1 VDTVADDVDYA
12 ISAWREDGRWRLE
25 ELPPRTHAH
34 LDSLIAALRAHPG
47 EVGTL
52 GLVCVSEEFF
62 LLIRLRGEEV
72 RILVSDLFAAEDYDL
87 GIEALDRLSVPAP
100 DDEDD
105 EEIVPAGDLRILEDL
120 GLRMDELEFILDDP
134 DAWPDELLATIAK
147 RVGFGDEFTRIVEK
161 LTS

>member
-1 VDTVADDVDYA
+1 MANDVDYA
-12 ISAWREDGRWRLE
+12 ISAWREDGRWRVE
-25 ELPPRTHAH
+25 ALPPRTHDH

-52 GLVCVSEEFF
+52 GLVCVAEEFF

-72 RILVSDLFAAEDYDL
+72 RMLVSDLFAAEDYDL
-87 GIEALDRLSVPAP
+87 GIEALDRLAVPAP

-105 EEIVPAGDLRILEDL
+105 EEILPAGDLRIVEDL
-120 GLRMDELEFILDDP
+120 GLRMDELEFILDDE
-134 DAWPDELLATIAK
+134 DAWPDEVLVTIAK
-147 RVGFGDEFTRIVEK
+147 RVGFGDEFARVVEK

>member
-1 VDTVADDVDYA
+1 MAEDAVDFA

-25 ELPPRTHAH
+25 VLPPRTHSS

-62 LLIRLRGEEV
+62 ILIRMRGEEV
-72 RILVSDLFAAEDYDL
+72 RILVSDLFAAEDFDL

-100 DDEDD
+100 DDDDDD
-105 EEIVPAGDLRILEDL
+105 EILPAGDLRIVEDL
-120 GLRMDELEFILDDP
+120 GLRMDELEFILDDE
-134 DAWPDELLATIAK
+134 DAWPDEILTKIAK
-147 RVGFGDEFTRIVEK
+147 RIGFGDEFTRAVEK
-161 LTS
+161 STS

>member
-1 VDTVADDVDYA
+1 MANDVDYA
-12 ISAWREDGRWRLE
+12 ISAWREDGRWRVE
-25 ELPPRTHAH
+25 ALPPRTQDH

-47 EVGTL
+47 EAGTL
-52 GLVCVSEEFF
+52 GLVCVAEEFF

-87 GIEALDRLSVPAP
+87 GVEALDRLAVPAP

-105 EEIVPAGDLRILEDL
+105 DEILPAGDLRIVEDL
-120 GLRMDELEFILDDP
+120 GLRMDELEFILDDQ
-134 DAWPDELLATIAK
+134 DAWPDEVRVTIAK
-147 RVGFGDEFTRIVEK
+147 RVGFGDEFASVVEK